1 MQAPFTHLLKKV
13 LPIFFLLAAI
23 FFLNSPL
30 AYGQA
35 AKSNIPSGEIKGPF
49 SWTSNIYP
57 GTERNYW
64 IYVPQ
69 QYDPNKA
76 ACSMV
81 VQDGLG
87 RAKGWRLPQVLD
99 SLIAAK
105 TIPVVI
111 GIFVDHGKVAPEG
124 LGQHP
129 RYNRSFEYDGLGDRY
144 ARFLL
149 EELLPE
155 VGKTYNLST
164 DPNDRSIAGASSGG
178 ICAFNAAWERPDAFS
193 RVLST
198 IGTYVGL
205 RGGDEFHSLVR
216 KSEPKPIRV
225 FLEDGNTDLN
235 IYAGD
240 WWMANQTMLR
250 ALTWAGYEVQHKWG
264 TEGHNSNGAR
274 KIMGEA
280 LSWLWQ
286 DYPSRVD
293 IHWDQY
299 QGLKLMDAESKWKP
313 LGQGAHQIAV
323 NRDGE
328 VFFTDKSQGRLYQ
341 LESST
346 SPRLVK
352 AFSFRLGAMAF
363 DRAGRLFL
371 ANLDRKQIVR
381 LDQNGKLK
389 KVLKKVEAADLLAT
403 EKGLYFTETNHKR
416 IGFYAFADQSLQ
428 YFPIDKKPL
437 GLSLSAD
444 QTFLKVT
451 MEDDVL
457 GHSFRLG
464 QKGQLEFGQSY
475 VHYHIPYGEMGPGAA
490 GIAVD
495 SDNQT
500 YTATKMGIQVADQ
513 LGRINFIFTQ
523 AGNRTS
529 QVAFG
534 GPALDQLYTICDGQL
549 LVRSLI
555 VKGALPF
562 LAPIQPPKPGL

>member
-1 MQAPFTHLLKKV
+1 MQAPFSDLLKKNTAIV
-13 LPIFFLLAAI
+13 FLAAI
-23 FFLNSPL
+23 LFFWNSAL
-30 AYGQA
+30 VYGQSTGA
-35 AKSNIPSGEIKGPF
+35 NIPKGEIQGPF
-49 SWTSNIYP
+49 SWTSKIYP

-69 QYDPNKA
+69 QYDSNKA

-111 GIFVDHGKVAPEG
+111 GIFVDHGKVAAVDS
-124 LGQHP
+124 GQYP
-129 RYNRSFEYDGLGDRY
+129 RFNRSFEYDGLGDRY

-225 FLEDGNTDLN
+225 FLEDGDTDLN

-250 ALTWAGYEVQHKWG
+250 ALTWAGYEVKHKWG

-293 IHWDQY
+293 VHWDQY
-299 QGLKLMDAESKWKP
+299 QGLKLMDSKSKWES
-313 LGQGAHQIAV
+313 LRQEADQLAV
-323 NRDGE
+323 NREGQL
-328 VFFTDKSQGRLYQ
+328 FFTDKSQRRLYQ

-346 SPRLVK
+346 SSRLVK
-352 AFSFRLGAMAF
+352 EFSFRVEAMAF
-363 DRAGRLFL
+363 DKAGRLFL
-371 ANLDRKQIVR
+371 SHFDRKQIVW
-381 LDQNGKLK
+381 LDQKGKLK
-389 KVLKKVEAADLLAT
+389 KVLKKVEATDLLAT
-403 EKGLYFTETNHKR
+403 TQGLYFAEPNKMR
-416 IGFYAFADQSLQ
+416 IGFYSFTDQSLQ
-428 YFPIDKKPL
+428 YFIVDKKPL

-451 MEDDVL
+451 MADDVL
-457 GHSFRLG
+457 GYSYKVG
-464 QKGQLEFGQSY
+464 QTGQLEFGQSY
-475 VHYHIPYGEMGPGAA
+475 VHYHVPYAEMGPGAV
-490 GIAVD
+490 GITVD
-495 SDNQT
+495 RDNQT

-523 AGNRTS
+523 VGNETT

-534 GPALDQLYTICDGQL
+534 GPNLDQLYAICDGQL
-549 LVRSLI
+549 FVRPLI
-555 VKGALPF
+555 AKGALPF